1 MKLVI
6 IESPYKGNN
15 YEDLDLNLRY
25 LRAALRDCLL
35 RGEAPFASHGLY
47 TQDGV
52 LNDRIPEERKLG
64 IEAGFAY
71 RRLCDYTVVYED
83 LGVTPGMQYGIDHA
97 LAYGHQVFYRRIP
110 GWPLTD
116 NDSVQL

>member
-15 YEDLDLNLRY
+15 YEDLNVNLQY

-52 LNDRIPEERKLG
+52 LDDRIPEERHLG

-71 RRLCDYTVVYED
+71 RRLCDYTVVYHD

-97 LAYGHQVFYRRIP
+97 IAAGHKVLYRSIL
-110 GWPLTD
+110 GWPLT
-116 NDSVQL
+116 NKKSV